1 MSVNCRFALD
11 EKRYVIDAINVA
23 NSGKVYWHEDDP
35 EDDKHL
41 REGVLMNRL
50 SGMTEK
56 LIINLRPQRKSLF
69 CEEYRP
75 RNEESDS
82 ICMAALYAIKAS
94 HLNTFDP
101 AMSIQHKFDGNL
113 RCQKKGAQDFTSL
126 ALFRDDVE
134 CLLRD
139 LYGDVESDALDSIVW
154 VVFRIVE
161 RFTKYVHPDLW
172 KEHQDAVRLDYMLGI
187 GVPER
192 CSIGGSDWRR
202 GMAAKFW
209 LILRVYEVQQEP
221 SAFSDYTIDFANRFN
236 QQWDCSLNSVRE
248 LIKQYLPGNP
258 DLRDTL
264 ERSPAFS
271 RILPKDII

>member
-1 MSVNCRFALD
+1 M
-11 EKRYVIDAINVA
+11 
-23 NSGKVYWHEDDP
+23 P
-35 EDDKHL
+35 EE
-41 REGVLMNRL
+41 RG
-50 SGMTEK
+50 
-56 LIINLRPQRKSLF
+56 
-69 CEEYRP
+69 
-75 RNEESDS
+75 
-82 ICMAALYAIKAS
+82 
-94 HLNTFDP
+94 
-101 AMSIQHKFDGNL
+101 
-113 RCQKKGAQDFTSL
+113 QDFTSL